1 MHFEESSPS
10 FSPESIP
17 SRDWSGPV
25 TPLALGQGGDG
36 VGCEEATRRDRP
48 FCRALTR
55 QRDGEETLDHR
66 VDLFGHL
73 QLAEVPGAYGLAIL
87 DIGEHLVETCH
98 VRARLEL
105 VGRYVDARYRQP
117 AGASVGS

>member
-10 FSPESIP
+10 FSPEIIP

-55 QRDGEETLDHR
+55 QRDG
-66 VDLFGHL
+66 
-73 QLAEVPGAYGLAIL
+73 
-87 DIGEHLVETCH
+87 VETCH

-105 VGRYVDARYRQP
+105 VGRYIDARYRQP
-117 AGASVGS
+117 AGGVCGVVVAQALEC